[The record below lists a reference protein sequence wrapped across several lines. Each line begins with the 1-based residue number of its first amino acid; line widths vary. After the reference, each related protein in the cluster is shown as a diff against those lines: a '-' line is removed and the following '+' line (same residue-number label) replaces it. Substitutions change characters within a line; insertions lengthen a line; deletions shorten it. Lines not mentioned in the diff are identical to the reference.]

1 MNDLVVPGALAWR
14 EYQVHLPS
22 HVTATLSF
30 TLGDPDHE
38 AWPAVVARQR
48 GALAFGMLAI
58 DDVPDAPEKAVL
70 WTVEQDRLS
79 IICERDDPDHSEEVK
94 RVLPRYFAMFFD
106 DIKDLAPQLAAREVL
121 MPCLGDTTLH

>member
-14 EYQVHLPS
+14 EYQVPLPS
-22 HVTATLSF
+22 RFTATISF

-38 AWPAVVARQR
+38 TWPAVVARQR

-70 WTVEQDRLS
+70 WTVERDRLS
-79 IICERDDPDHSEEVK
+79 IICERDDPDPSEEVK
-94 RVLPRYFAMFFD
+94 QVLPRYFAMFFD
-106 DIKDLAPQLAAREVL
+106 DIRDVAPQLAAREII
-121 MPCLGDTTLH
+121 MPREGDTTLH